1 MEVESEADTLRE
13 LLLNMD
19 VSRESINNAIDY
31 FSDMHGVPRVFSH
44 AIAHIESRHRQT
56 VGGRILTSPSGAQGV
71 MQLMPA
77 TARGL
82 GVNPL
87 DYRQNIEGG
96 IRYFA
101 QRLRLS
107 GGDVPTAIA
116 MYYAGIGNVQRNRAI
131 EWPGVQAYIRRFNA
145 FVESN
150 KDRREEGTMFK
161 PLPKKPFFPT
171 LPKKPIHPK
180 PFKPS
185 VAAIPPQELVVADM
199 LGVFLIV
206 VVVLYLL
213 FIA

>member
-1 MEVESEADTLRE
+1 MEVESAATCWE

-82 GVNPL
+82 GVDPH

-107 GGDVPTAIA
+107 GGDVPKAIA
-116 MYYAGIGNVQRNRAI
+116 MYYAGIGNVRRNRAI
-131 EWPGVQAYIRRFNA
+131 EWPSVQAYIRRFNT

-150 KDRREEGTMFK
+150 KERKGVSMPVPVFPFIPIIPIVPGLTPPIQPIDRERVTQNIYVM
-161 PLPKKPFFPT
+161 
-171 LPKKPIHPK
+171 I
-180 PFKPS
+180 
-185 VAAIPPQELVVADM
+185 LV
-199 LGVFLIV
+199 V

>member
-1 MEVESEADTLRE
+1 
-13 LLLNMD
+13 MD
-19 VSRESINNAIDY
+19 VSREAINNAINH
-31 FSDMHGVPRVFSH
+31 FSDLHSVPRVFSH

-145 FVESN
+145 FIETY
-150 KDRREEGTMFK
+150 RREEGTMFK
-161 PLPKKPFFPT
+161 PHPKKPFFPT

-185 VAAIPPQELVVADM
+185 VAAIPPQELAVADM